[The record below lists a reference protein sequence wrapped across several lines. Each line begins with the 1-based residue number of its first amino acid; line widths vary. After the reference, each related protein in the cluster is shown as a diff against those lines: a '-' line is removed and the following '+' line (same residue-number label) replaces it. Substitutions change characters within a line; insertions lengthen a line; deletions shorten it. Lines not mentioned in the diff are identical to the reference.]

1 MAKLTQFYGNFAQ
14 FLRIQLHNLYVKKI
28 YAKIVSRL
36 INRFNIKDGKQKIM
50 KLIFKHMKK
59 HWKLVALA
67 ILIKFLGSVSE
78 LSLPYIL
85 EYIIDEI
92 VPAGNLTRVLLWGSL
107 MFVTA
112 IVFRALNVIAN
123 KRAIDNAH
131 KISYEIRQSLFEKTM
146 NLSGTQFDTLT
157 LPSLISRM
165 TSDSYNV
172 QSACAQLQSLCVR
185 APMMLLGGLIMT
197 MFMDFKLSLIL
208 LCMMPILILV
218 IYVISS
224 KGIPM
229 YTKVQKKLDVVVR
242 VMRENITGIRVVKA
256 LSKEDFEKR
265 RFAESNQELTRSDV
279 AAATV
284 MAMPGPVIQFLLNIG
299 LSIVVF
305 VGAYRVNIGEIKP
318 GVILAFLTYFNM
330 ITMGV
335 MGLSRIFTTMSK
347 ASASANRIAEVLATD
362 TAELLESQEKLAAIV
377 NADHAT
383 DADSAAHPERQ
394 SEAPFIRFDHVSFSY
409 GKAEVQATT
418 PVAES
423 KKKRQDSSAGMATEA
438 AADFGGESR
447 EKALSDV
454 SFTMKK
460 GETLGIIGPTG
471 CGKSTI
477 VNLLMRFYEADE
489 GSIVIDGKPVSAY
502 AKDDLR
508 RKFGTV
514 FQNDMIFQNTLY
526 ENIDFERKL
535 DPKAI
540 RGAVEDA
547 CAAEYVDGLS
557 QGLQY
562 EATIKGANLSGGQK
576 QRMFVARAL
585 AGNPEILILDDS
597 SSALDYKTDAAMR
610 KAILEHHPD
619 CTLILIAQRV
629 SSVMNMDKI
638 LVLDNGKCIG
648 YGTHEELLKNC
659 KDYLETYEVQ
669 MGAMA

>member
-1 MAKLTQFYGNFAQ
+1 
-14 FLRIQLHNLYVKKI
+14 
-28 YAKIVSRL
+28 
-36 INRFNIKDGKQKIM
+36 
-50 KLIFKHMKK
+50 MKK

-92 VPAGNLTRVLLWGSL
+92 VPSGNLTRVLLWGSL

-112 IVFRALNVIAN
+112 LVFRALNVIAN

-131 KISYEIRQSLFEKTM
+131 KISYEIRQALFEKTM
-146 NLSGTQFDTLT
+146 NLTGTQFDALT

-172 QSACAQLQSLCVR
+172 QAFAAQLQSLCVR
-185 APMMLLGGLIMT
+185 SPMMLLGGLIMT

-208 LCMMPILILV
+208 LLMMPILIMV
-218 IYVISS
+218 IYFISS
-224 KGIPM
+224 RGIPM

-242 VMRENITGIRVVKA
+242 IMRENITGIRVVKA

-265 RFAESNQELTRSDV
+265 RFAESNQELTKSDV

-305 VGAYRVNIGEIKP
+305 VGAYRVNLGEIKP

-347 ASASANRIAEVLATD
+347 ASASANRIAEVLAMD
-362 TAELLESQEKLAAIV
+362 TEELPTENDAAPD
-377 NADHAT
+377 NTKHLRSDGSADIM
-383 DADSAAHPERQ
+383 SAAVTDSRNKKDINNTQE
-394 SEAPFIRFDHVSFSY
+394 SAKEACIRFEHVSFSY
-409 GKAEVQATT
+409 GKLDAEENAISAIANQKKRGNSKGDEVQT
-418 PVAES
+418 V
-423 KKKRQDSSAGMATEA
+423 
-438 AADFGGESR
+438 ADFGGEGR
-447 EKALSDV
+447 EKALSDI
-454 SFTMKK
+454 SFTMKR

-489 GSIVIDGKPVSAY
+489 GSIVIDGKPVAAY
-502 AKDDLR
+502 KKDELR

-535 DPKAI
+535 NPVDI

-547 CAAEYVDGLS
+547 CAAEYVDSLK

-648 YGTHEELLKNC
+648 YGTHDELLLSC
-659 KDYLETYEVQ
+659 KDYRETYEVQ

>member
-1 MAKLTQFYGNFAQ
+1 
-14 FLRIQLHNLYVKKI
+14 
-28 YAKIVSRL
+28 
-36 INRFNIKDGKQKIM
+36 M
-50 KLIFKHMKK
+50 KLIFKYMKK
-59 HWKLVALA
+59 HWQLIALA

-85 EYIIDEI
+85 EYIIDEV
-92 VPAGNLTRVLLWGSL
+92 VPLGNLTMVLLWGSL
-107 MFVTA
+107 MFLTA

-123 KRAIDNAH
+123 KRAINNAH
-131 KISYEIRQSLFEKTM
+131 NVSYEIRQDLFEKTM
-146 NLSGTQFDTLT
+146 NLTGNQFDELT

-172 QSACAQLQSLCVR
+172 QASVAQLQSLCVR
-185 APMMLLGGLIMT
+185 SPMMLLGGLVMT
-197 MFMDFKLSLIL
+197 MFMDFQLSLIL
-208 LCMMPILILV
+208 LCMMPLLILV

-229 YTKVQKKLDVVVR
+229 YTKVQQKLDTVVR

-265 RFAESNQELTRSDV
+265 RFAESNRELTKSDV

-299 LSIVVF
+299 LSIVVYF
-305 VGAYRVNIGEIKP
+305 GAYRVNAGEIKP

-347 ASASANRIAEVLATD
+347 ASASANRIGIVLAMD
-362 TAELLESQEKLAAIV
+362 TAEALSEETKAELLNSED
-377 NADHAT
+377 ADHQNEAQ
-383 DADSAAHPERQ
+383 ADHVS
-394 SEAPFIRFDHVSFSY
+394 FNHVSFSY
-409 GKAEVQATT
+409 GKQ
-418 PVAES
+418 ES
-423 KKKRQDSSAGMATEA
+423 EDSSSVTVNKPARNQTKTQQADNSA
-438 AADFGGESR
+438 VADFGGETR
-447 EKALSDV
+447 EKALTDI
-454 SFTMKK
+454 SFSMKK

-477 VNLLMRFYEADE
+477 VNLLMRFYDAEE
-489 GSIVIDGKPVSAY
+489 GSILVDGKAVSSY
-502 AKDDLR
+502 KKDDLR
-508 RKFGTV
+508 KKFGTV

-540 RGAVEDA
+540 RDAVEDA
-547 CAAEYVDGLS
+547 MAADYVDSLE

-597 SSALDYKTDAAMR
+597 SSALDYKTDASMR
-610 KAILEHHPD
+610 KAILEHHPN
-619 CTLILIAQRV
+619 TTVIMIAQRV

-648 YGTHEELLKNC
+648 YGTHEELLLTC
-659 KDYLETYEVQ
+659 KDYRETYEVQ
-669 MGAMA
+669 MGAMG

>member
-1 MAKLTQFYGNFAQ
+1 
-14 FLRIQLHNLYVKKI
+14 
-28 YAKIVSRL
+28 
-36 INRFNIKDGKQKIM
+36 M
-50 KLIFKHMKK
+50 KLIFHHIKK

-92 VPAGNLTRVLLWGSL
+92 VPSGKLSRVLLWGSL

-131 KISYEIRQSLFEKTM
+131 RISYEVRQNLFEKTM
-146 NLSGTQFDTLT
+146 NLTGSQFDALT

-172 QSACAQLQSLCVR
+172 QAACAQLQSLCVR
-185 APMMLLGGLIMT
+185 APMMLLGGMIMT

-208 LCMMPILILV
+208 ICMMPLLILV

-242 VMRENITGIRVVKA
+242 VMRESITGIRVVKA

-265 RFAESNQELTRSDV
+265 RFAESNRELTKSDV

-305 VGAYRVNIGEIKP
+305 YGALRVNLGEIKP

-347 ASASANRIAEVLATD
+347 ASASANRIAEVLAMD
-362 TAELLESQEKLAAIV
+362 TQELAELAKKEEEAKAGT
-377 NADHAT
+377 T
-383 DADSAAHPERQ
+383 DAMSSIALQGNYDGSD
-394 SEAPFIRFDHVSFSY
+394 FIRFEHVSFSY
-409 GKAEVQATT
+409 GKLDA
-418 PVAES
+418 
-423 KKKRQDSSAGMATEA
+423 DS
-438 AADFGGESR
+438 ADFGDEAR
-447 EKALSDV
+447 EKALSDIT
-454 SFTMKK
+454 FTMKK

-489 GSIVIDGKPVSAY
+489 GSIAIDGKPVGDY

-535 DPKAI
+535 DSKAI
-540 RGAVEDA
+540 RNAVEDA

-610 KAILEHHPD
+610 KAILSHHPE

-638 LVLDNGKCIG
+638 LVLDNGRCIG
-648 YGTHEELLKNC
+648 YGTHEELLLTC
-659 KDYLETYEVQ
+659 PDYRETYEVQ
-669 MGAMA
+669 MGALA

>member
-1 MAKLTQFYGNFAQ
+1 
-14 FLRIQLHNLYVKKI
+14 
-28 YAKIVSRL
+28 
-36 INRFNIKDGKQKIM
+36 M
-50 KLIFKHMKK
+50 KLIFRHMKK

-92 VPAGNLTRVLLWGSL
+92 VPSGNLTRVLLWGSL

-146 NLSGTQFDTLT
+146 NLSGTQFDALT

-172 QSACAQLQSLCVR
+172 QASVAQLQSLCVR
-185 APMMLLGGLIMT
+185 APMMLLGGMIMT
-197 MFMDFKLSLIL
+197 MLMDFKLSLIL
-208 LCMMPILILV
+208 ILMMPILILV
-218 IYVISS
+218 IYFISS
-224 KGIPM
+224 RGIPM

-265 RFAESNQELTRSDV
+265 RFAEANRELTKSDV

-305 VGAYRVNIGEIKP
+305 VGAYRVNLGEIKP

-347 ASASANRIAEVLATD
+347 ASASANRIGEVLAMD
-362 TAELLESQEKLAAIV
+362 TKELAKLEESLKAQALK
-377 NADHAT
+377 D
-383 DADSAAHPERQ
+383 DA
-394 SEAPFIRFDHVSFSY
+394 FVRFEHVSFSY
-409 GKAEVQATT
+409 GKQEG
-418 PVAES
+418 
-423 KKKRQDSSAGMATEA
+423 D
-438 AADFGGESR
+438 AADFGDEGR
-447 EKALSDV
+447 EKALSDIT
-454 SFTMKK
+454 FTMKK

-489 GSIVIDGKPVSAY
+489 GRICIDGKAVANY

-535 DPKAI
+535 DEKAI

-547 CAAEYVDGLS
+547 CAAEYVDGLKE
-557 QGLQY
+557 GLQY

-648 YGTHEELLKNC
+648 YGTHEELLLGC
-659 KDYLETYEVQ
+659 KDYRETYEVQ
-669 MGAMA
+669 MGAME